1 MEKCCY
7 CGSSAQVRVTIEE
20 KDGKLCKTI
29 TCGCGTTEII
39 EYTQKTVRII
49 DKYGIE
55 RKF

>member
-1 MEKCCY
+1 MERCSY
-7 CGSSAQVRVTIEE
+7 CGSTAQVRVTIEE

-39 EYTQKTVRII
+39 EYAQKTVKII

>member
-7 CGSSAQVRVTIEE
+7 CGSSVQVRVTIEE